1 MIKKI
6 LAATVACSLIA
17 TPALAGGRHDHGRGH
32 SEHHK
37 SGGKWVAPLI
47 GGIIIGALIGGSSRE
62 RREDP
67 YYDRQPTY
75 PPQDSRDIPTYY
87 NYQYNPDAHAYERGY
102 YTHYC
107 VTSQQVDRWGNVYVT
122 RTCQ

>member
-17 TPALAGGRHDHGRGH
+17 TPALAGHRDRDHH
-32 SEHHK
+32 SEHRK
-37 SGGKWVAPLI
+37 GGGGKWVGPLI

-67 YYDRQPTY
+67 YYDRQPNY

-87 NYQYNPDAHAYERGY
+87 NYQYNPDAYAYERGY